1 MQKKYRVISFD
12 LDGTLWNFEKNSE
25 ETLRDLYAQ
34 YLDKLA
40 IPDLTFDL
48 FYQRYLLR
56 NENLWREYSLGKAT
70 KEQVRVDR
78 FLYTFD
84 DLEIPHKSLAYKI
97 SDEYTLAATLKKNVY
112 PYTHETLTH
121 LKKVGYKIILM
132 TNGFKEVQ
140 IMKLNNC
147 HLMHYF
153 DEIYYAE
160 DLGYLKPDPHYFQ
173 QAMALGSFQAQE
185 VLYIGDNYHADIYG
199 AYQSGIDAVMI
210 DHYKQHQKQL
220 EFPYRVIHNLNEILH
235 LV

>member
-1 MQKKYRVISFD
+1 MQKKYQVISFD

-25 ETLRDLYAQ
+25 ETLRELYIQ
-34 YLDKLA
+34 YLDKLGV
-40 IPDLTFDL
+40 PDLTFDF

-70 KEQVRVDR
+70 KEDVRVNR

-84 DLEIPHKSLAYKI
+84 DLEIPHKALAYKI
-97 SDEYTLAATLKKNVY
+97 SEEYTQVAPLKKNVY
-112 PYTHETLTH
+112 PHTYDTLNH
-121 LKKVGYKIILM
+121 LKKEGYHLVLM

-147 HLMHYF
+147 RLMHYF
-153 DEIYYAE
+153 DDIYYAE

-173 QAMALGSFQAQE
+173 TAMERGRILPQE
-185 VLYIGDNYHADIYG
+185 MIYIGDNYHADIYG
-199 AYQSGIDAVMI
+199 AYQSGIDAIMI
-210 DHYKQHQKQL
+210 DHYKIHQKL
-220 EFPYRVIHNLNEILH
+220 FDFPYQVIHNLREIID